1 MSWSKEASVAGTERW
16 RERTGDR
23 EGQEMI
29 GRSLR
34 ALWTLGRT
42 LAFGL
47 SEVGVMEGSKQKVDL
62 NSS

>member
-1 MSWSKEASVAGTERW
+1 MAGTERW